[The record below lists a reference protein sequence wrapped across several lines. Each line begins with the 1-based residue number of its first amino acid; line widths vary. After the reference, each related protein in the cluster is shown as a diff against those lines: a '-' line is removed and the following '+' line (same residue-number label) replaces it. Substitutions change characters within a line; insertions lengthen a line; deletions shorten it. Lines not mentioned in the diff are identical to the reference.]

1 MTEHKKVQKIF
12 SEAVAL
18 PANEREAFLVKQCG
32 DDAVLRAELDSL
44 LENHNSQSDDLIEDW
59 SDLPTIDSKAGA
71 PKKGTPA
78 APRSHPKQIG
88 DYKVVRL
95 LGEGGM
101 GITYEAV
108 QKSPKRRVAIK
119 VIKADGVT
127 ETSKRRF
134 EYEASALARLTHPG
148 IAQIYESGSWT
159 DADGAERLFIAME
172 YVNGGPLSGYI
183 RKHELS
189 TKERLI
195 LFRRICDAVHHS
207 HQKGIIHRDLKPDN
221 ILIRKDGQPKVIDFG
236 VARPTDRSVQ
246 CITEQTN
253 VGRLIGTLQY
263 MSPEQVDAAD
273 DDLDIR
279 SDVYALGVVL
289 YEMLCGTL
297 PYNIR
302 QKALSEAIRVIQE
315 DPPTNPSTVHRTLR
329 GDIETITLKAL
340 EKNRNRR
347 YGSAEDLANDIRRYL
362 EHDPIEA
369 RPPSLLY
376 RVGKFSS
383 KHRVAAVATLAVF
396 LSIVIGGTVS
406 TMGWNEA
413 RIQHAQVEIRN
424 EVLQES
430 VVSLLNGVKEVVQD
444 LGDSAD
450 AQRALLGLAGK
461 NLNAIQHG
469 QELTTMEQV
478 ELAIL
483 LMRSARSHM
492 SISGVGFGDLDDAET
507 SLAKAEEVL
516 DSIDLIGAE
525 KKHKTSVSRIIL
537 DRLKYVAEL
546 QMARASQAENMANI
560 TAFHEEAAKVYL
572 SRDTA
577 GKRYYKT
584 SNDWKGIDVQQSSQ
598 LGLGNVLLALGDE
611 KGARDAF
618 AKSLEHAKT
627 LLELVPDKT
636 SRWQR
641 NIAISNYSLARVSSP
656 KEAMQGLNEGI
667 NIARSLV
674 TLESKHVRRP
684 RDLALMLALR
694 GKLRL
699 TDVGDK
705 YGGIADLREA
715 AILFTKRAV
724 QSPQETA
731 TQQDYEENI
740 TQMADELV
748 GAGLITQGADL
759 LMGAINQLECIAS
772 AEEIAG
778 RLKWAEILEKLQ
790 TKSESFKTVSVPE

>member
-1 MTEHKKVQKIF
+1 MTEHEKIQKIF
-12 SEAVAL
+12 SEAIAL
-18 PANEREAFLVKQCG
+18 PEIERAAFLHKQCG
-32 DDAVLRAELDSL
+32 TDEALRAELDSL
-44 LENHNSQSDDLIEDW
+44 LENHNSKSDELEQDW

-71 PKKGTPA
+71 PKKETSS

-88 DYKVVRL
+88 DYKVIRV

-127 ETSKRRF
+127 ESSRRRF

-148 IAQIYESGSWT
+148 IAQIYESGAWIDS
-159 DADGAERLFIAME
+159 DGAERLFIAME
-172 YVNGGPLSGYI
+172 YVNGGPLTGYV

-195 LFRRICDAVHHS
+195 LFRSICEAVHHS

-221 ILIRKDGQPKVIDFG
+221 ILIRKDGQPKIIDFG
-236 VARPTDRSVQ
+236 VARPTDRGVQ

-263 MSPEQVDAAD
+263 MSPEQVDAVD

-279 SDVYALGVVL
+279 SDVYALGVVM

-315 DPPTNPSTVHRTLR
+315 DPPTSPSTIHRTLR

-362 EHDPIEA
+362 ENDPIEA

-376 RVGKFSS
+376 RAGKFSR
-383 KHRVAAVATLAVF
+383 KHRAAAVAMLVVF

-406 TMGWNEA
+406 TIGWQEA
-413 RIQHAQVEIRN
+413 SFQQARVEVRN

-430 VVSLLNGVKEVVQD
+430 VMSLLHGVKEAVQD

-461 NLNAIQHG
+461 NLNAIQQG
-469 QELTTMEQV
+469 QTPTKSEQV
-478 ELAIL
+478 ELAIIL
-483 LMRSARSHM
+483 IRSARSHM
-492 SISGVGFGDLDDAET
+492 SVSGVGFGDLDEAAI
-507 SLAKAEEVL
+507 SLTRAEEVL
-516 DSIDLIGAE
+516 DSIDLQNAE
-525 KKHKTSVSRIIL
+525 ASLRTSVSRIIL

-546 QMARASQAENMANI
+546 QTARAAQTDDEI
-560 TAFHEEAAKVYL
+560 DKKAFREEAMQVYL
-572 SRDTA
+572 SRDAA

-611 KGARDAF
+611 EGANDAF
-618 AKSLEHAKT
+618 AKSLEHAKS
-627 LLELVPDKT
+627 LMKLVPDKS

-641 NIAISNYSLARVSSP
+641 NIAVSKYSLARVSTP
-656 KEAMQGLNEGI
+656 KEAIQGLHEGI
-667 NIARSLV
+667 AISRSLV
-674 TLESKHVRRP
+674 TLESNHVRRP
-684 RDLALMLALR
+684 RDLAIMLALR

-699 TDVGDK
+699 TNGYDEKD
-705 YGGIADLREA
+705 GIADLQEA
-715 AILFTKRAV
+715 ALMFTKRAV
-724 QSPQETA
+724 QSPQETT

-740 TQMADELV
+740 SQMADELML
-748 GAGLITQGADL
+748 AGLFAEGTAML
-759 LMGAINQLECIAS
+759 AGAINQLACIAS
-772 AEEIAG
+772 AQELAG
-778 RLKWAEILEKLQ
+778 RLQWKEIVEKLQ
-790 TKSESFKTVSVPE
+790 TKLESFATASVPE